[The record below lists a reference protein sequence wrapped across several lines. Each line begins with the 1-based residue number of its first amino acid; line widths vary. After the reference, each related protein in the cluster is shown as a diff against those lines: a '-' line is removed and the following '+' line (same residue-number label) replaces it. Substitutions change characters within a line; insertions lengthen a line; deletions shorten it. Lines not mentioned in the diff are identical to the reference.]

1 MTRPDE
7 RGEPTAHLSAG
18 EPTAYLGAGPDDGT
32 VHLGPADR
40 TVSLGTGGPAVDPD
54 ATTAFPDVD
63 RTVHLAAPHPTDE
76 TVHLGGTDE
85 TVHLHGTD
93 RTVHLGGTDETVHL
107 HGTDRTVHL
116 GGTDETVHLHGTD
129 ETVHLG
135 GTDRTVHLPGPAT
148 PAPGGGTWT
157 AAGTTARTGA
167 AYPEATA
174 ALTVPTAPGGRAG
187 GVTATGRGVPPG
199 GAGGEVRFGPGV
211 PTTPPPAPAWPT
223 AAPPTRRRPLWRRV
237 VSVLSALLTVALV
250 LVVGLWLWQ
259 RLDPLEITE
268 VAVAV
273 PSPAGDR
280 CDVTVD
286 VVATVRTN
294 GRAGVIEYQWLRSG
308 SPPGALLSERVGW
321 GQKTV
326 TLTLKWAFS
335 GVGTTRE
342 TATVNIVDPSPHQ
355 ARTEVTYACRGS

>member
-7 RGEPTAHLSAG
+7 QGEPTVHLSAG
-18 EPTAYLGAGPDDGT
+18 EPTVHLSAGPDEGT
-32 VHLGPADR
+32 VHLGAADR
-40 TVSLGTGGPAVDPD
+40 TVSFGGVDPAVGRD
-54 ATTAFPDVD
+54 ATPPFPDVD
-63 RTVHLAAPHPTDE
+63 RTVHLGAAHPTGYPHPTDE
-76 TVHLGGTDE
+76 TVHLRGVDETVHLRGVDETVHLRGVDETVHLRGVDETVHLRGADE

-93 RTVHLGGTDETVHL
+93 RTVHL
-107 HGTDRTVHL
+107 HGT
-116 GGTDETVHLHGTD
+116 GT
-129 ETVHLG
+129 
-135 GTDRTVHLPGPAT
+135 PGV
-148 PAPGGGTWT
+148 GDGTW
-157 AAGTTARTGA
+157 AAADTTARTGA
-167 AYPEATA
+167 AYPDVTA
-174 ALTVPTAPGGRAG
+174 ALTAPTAHGGRAG
-187 GVTATGRGVPPG
+187 GATATGRGVPP
-199 GAGGEVRFGPGV
+199 GGEVRFGPGV
-211 PTTPPPAPAWPT
+211 PTTPPAAPAWPT
-223 AAPPTRRRPLWRRV
+223 AAPPARRRPLWRRV

-250 LVVGLWLWQ
+250 VVVGFWLWQ

-268 VAVAV
+268 VNVAV
-273 PSPAGDR
+273 PRPAGDS

-308 SPPGALLSERVGW
+308 STPGALLSERVGW

-355 ARTEVTYACRGS
+355 ARTEVTYACRAS

>member
-7 RGEPTAHLSAG
+7 RGEPTVHLSAG
-18 EPTAYLGAGPDDGT
+18 EPTAYLGAGPDEGT
-32 VHLGPADR
+32 VHLGSADR
-40 TVSLGTGGPAVDPD
+40 TVSLGTGGRAVDPD
-54 ATTAFPDVD
+54 ATTAFADVD
-63 RTVHLAAPHPTDE
+63 RTVHLAAGHPRPTDE
-76 TVHLGGTDE
+76 TVHLRGTDQTVHLHGTDE

-93 RTVHLGGTDETVHL
+93 RTVHLPGGGT
-107 HGTDRTVHL
+107 
-116 GGTDETVHLHGTD
+116 
-129 ETVHLG
+129 
-135 GTDRTVHLPGPAT
+135 PG
-148 PAPGGGTWT
+148 PGGGTW
-157 AAGTTARTGA
+157 ADTTARTGA

-174 ALTVPTAPGGRAG
+174 ALTMPTAPGGA
-187 GVTATGRGVPPG
+187 TATGRGVPPG

-223 AAPPTRRRPLWRRV
+223 AAPPARRRPLWRRV

-273 PSPAGDR
+273 PAPAGDR

-308 SPPGALLSERVGW
+308 SPPGTLLSERVGW

-355 ARTEVTYACRGS
+355 ARTEVTYACRAS

>member
-7 RGEPTAHLSAG
+7 RGEPTVHLSAG
-18 EPTAYLGAGPDDGT
+18 EPTVYLGAGSDDGT
-32 VHLGPADR
+32 VHLGQADR
-40 TVSLGTGGPAVDPD
+40 TVSFGAGGPAADRD

-63 RTVHLAAPHPTDE
+63 RTVHLAGAHPTGYPPPMDETVHLRGTDE

-85 TVHLHGTD
+85 TVHLGGTD
-93 RTVHLGGTDETVHL
+93 ETVHLGGTDETVHL
-107 HGTDRTVHL
+107 
-116 GGTDETVHLHGTD
+116 GGTDETVHLRGA
-129 ETVHLG
+129 
-135 GTDRTVHLPGPAT
+135 DRTVHLPG
-148 PAPGGGTWT
+148 GGTPGVGDRTW
-157 AAGTTARTGA
+157 AAADTTARTGA
-167 AYPEATA
+167 AYPDATA
-174 ALTVPTAPGGRAG
+174 ALTAPTAHGGRTG
-187 GVTATGRGVPPG
+187 GATATGRGVPPG

-211 PTTPPPAPAWPT
+211 PTTPPAAPAWPT
-223 AAPPTRRRPLWRRV
+223 AAPPARRRPLWRRV
-237 VSVLSALLTVALV
+237 VSVLSALLTLALV
-250 LVVGLWLWQ
+250 VVVGLWLWQ

-268 VAVAV
+268 VDVAV

-342 TATVNIVDPSPHQ
+342 TATVNIVDPSPRQ
-355 ARTEVTYACRGS
+355 ARTEVTYACRAS